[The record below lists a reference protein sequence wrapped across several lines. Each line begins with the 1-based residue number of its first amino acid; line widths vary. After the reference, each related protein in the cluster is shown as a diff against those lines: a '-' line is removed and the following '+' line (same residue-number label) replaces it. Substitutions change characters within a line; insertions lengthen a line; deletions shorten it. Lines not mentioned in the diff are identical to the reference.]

1 MAPPL
6 TALLIEARF
15 RLGVSQGGLGQLLGS
30 SQRTG
35 QRWEG
40 GGASPT
46 PKQLHALAAMVH
58 PKDPKLAEQIAAA
71 GGSTLEQ
78 LGIVPPPPPPAPPPR
93 PIPPPRPPPPLA
105 AAAPAPPPP
114 PPPPP
119 EDVVDAV
126 VCAAA
131 EAIDVM
137 PRTIRPA
144 LLAAFRRARRL
155 GLDVAT
161 VEKALGGE
169 GDAGEKKAEMAGKKG
184 EKKGPPPPGELLAR

>member
-1 MAPPL
+1 MATTL
-6 TALLIEARF
+6 VALLIDARN
-15 RLGVSQGGLGQLLGS
+15 RLGVSQGGLGELLGS
-30 SQRTG
+30 SRRSG

-40 GGASPT
+40 GGSSPT

-58 PKDPKLAEQIAAA
+58 PKDAELAAQIAVA
-71 GGSTLEQ
+71 GGSTLEK
-78 LGIVPPPPPPAPPPR
+78 LGIVPPSPPPPRPLPLPRLPPAVSAPSPPAPPPPAPPP
-93 PIPPPRPPPPLA
+93 
-105 AAAPAPPPP
+105 PAPPPP
-114 PPPPP
+114 LPPP
-119 EDVVDAV
+119 EDVVDSV

-161 VEKALGGE
+161 VEKALGGD
-169 GDAGEKKAEMAGKKG
+169 GGEVGSSKKTEIGPKKAEKKG
-184 EKKGPPPPGELLAR
+184 S

>member
-1 MAPPL
+1 MSASL
-6 TALLIEARF
+6 VAMLIEAR
-15 RLGVSQGGLGQLLGS
+15 RLLGVSQGELGELLGS
-30 SQRTG
+30 SRRSG
-35 QRWEG
+35 QRWDG
-40 GGASPT
+40 GRSSPM
-46 PKQLHALAAMVH
+46 PKQLHALSALVH
-58 PKDPKLAEQIAAA
+58 PKDPELAAQIAMA

-78 LGIVPPPPPPAPPPR
+78 LGIVPPPPPPPAPLP
-93 PIPPPRPPPPLA
+93 PIPLPRPPPAVP
-105 AAAPAPPPP
+105 APAPPP

-161 VEKALGGE
+161 VERALGG
-169 GDAGEKKAEMAGKKG
+169 DAGGLGSPKKT
-184 EKKGPPPPGELLAR
+184 EKKG

>member
-1 MAPPL
+1 MATTL
-6 TALLIEARF
+6 VALLIDARN
-15 RLGVSQGGLGQLLGS
+15 RLGVSQGGLGELLGS
-30 SQRTG
+30 SRRSG

-40 GGASPT
+40 GGSSPM

-58 PKDPKLAEQIAAA
+58 PKDAKLAEQIAVA

-93 PIPPPRPPPPLA
+93 TIPLPRPPPAVSAP
-105 AAAPAPPPP
+105 APAPPPP
-114 PPPPP
+114 QPPPPP

-161 VEKALGGE
+161 VEKALGGDGGE
-169 GDAGEKKAEMAGKKG
+169 AGKAGSPKKTEIVPKKAEKKG
-184 EKKGPPPPGELLAR
+184 S

>member
-1 MAPPL
+1 MSASVV
-6 TALLIEARF
+6 AMLIEAR
-15 RLGVSQGGLGQLLGS
+15 RLLGMSQGELGELLGS
-30 SQRTG
+30 SRRSG

-40 GGASPT
+40 GGSSPM
-46 PKQLHALAAMVH
+46 PKQLHALSALVH
-58 PKDPKLAEQIAAA
+58 PKDPELAAQIAAA

-78 LGIVPPPPPPAPPPR
+78 LGIVPPPPPPAPLSR
-93 PIPPPRPPPPLA
+93 PIPPPRPPPA
-105 AAAPAPPPP
+105 VSAPAPAPPP

-131 EAIDVM
+131 EAIDVT

-161 VEKALGGE
+161 VERALGG
-169 GDAGEKKAEMAGKKG
+169 DAGGPGSPKKT
-184 EKKGPPPPGELLAR
+184 EKKGS

>member
-1 MAPPL
+1 MSTSLVAM
-6 TALLIEARF
+6 LIEAR
-15 RLGVSQGGLGQLLGS
+15 RLLGMSQGELGELLGS
-30 SQRTG
+30 SRRSG
-35 QRWEG
+35 QRWDG
-40 GGASPT
+40 GRSSPT
-46 PKQLHALAAMVH
+46 PKQLHALSALVH
-58 PKDPKLAEQIAAA
+58 PKDPELAAQIAMA

-78 LGIVPPPPPPAPPPR
+78 LGIVPPPPPPAPLAR
-93 PIPPPRPPPPLA
+93 PIPPPRPPPPVSA
-105 AAAPAPPPP
+105 PAPAPPPS
-114 PPPPP
+114 PPPP

-161 VEKALGGE
+161 VERALGG
-169 GDAGEKKAEMAGKKG
+169 DASGLDSPKKT
-184 EKKGPPPPGELLAR
+184 EKKG